1 MLNRRHLRAK
11 VLQILYAYQ
20 LSDDKQISRFQKAL
34 LKSTDEVYEMYI
46 WLLALLEEVS
56 AYTLIDAE
64 ERANKYL
71 PTEEDLQRN
80 TRLYSNTFI
89 ESLRMN
95 EMFSAMVK
103 KYKTDWSFDPEVV
116 RSIFQLLKK
125 TPEYEVYLQQ
135 EDRSIQAEKDIIR
148 FVFRSI
154 ILKNPAIEQTFEEKF
169 INWPV
174 DKEVLKA
181 MIAKTFKNFSSE
193 DPARNELAELS
204 SNWEDDREFMT
215 DLFRLTLTYGD
226 EYQSLIAGKT
236 KNWEAERVALID
248 TLLMRMAICEMLNF
262 SSIPVKVTIN
272 EYLEI
277 SKEFST
283 AKSNFFIN
291 GILDK
296 VLADLKQSGRIRKFG
311 RGLIE

>member
-11 VLQILYAYQ
+11 VLQVLYAYQ
-20 LSDDKQISRFQKAL
+20 LSDDKQIKRFQKAL

-64 ERANKYL
+64 ERANKFL
-71 PTEEDLQRN
+71 PSEEDLQGN

-95 EMFSAMVK
+95 ETFGAMVR
-103 KYKTDWSFDPEVV
+103 KYKADWSFDPEVV

-154 ILKNPAIEQTFEEKF
+154 ILKNPAIEQIFEEKF

-181 MIAKTFKNFSSE
+181 MIAKTFKNFNSE

-215 DLFRLTLTYGD
+215 ELFRLTLTYGD

-236 KNWEAERVALID
+236 KNWESERVALID

>member
-20 LSDDKQISRFQKAL
+20 LSDDKQIGRFQKAL
-34 LKSTDEVYEMYI
+34 LKSADEVYEMYI

-56 AYTLIDAE
+56 AYTLVDAE
-64 ERANKYL
+64 ECANKFL
-71 PTEEDLQRN
+71 PSEEDLQRN
-80 TRLYSNTFI
+80 TRFYSNTFI
-89 ESLRMN
+89 ESLRLN
-95 EMFSAMVK
+95 EPFNAMVK
-103 KYKTDWSFDPEVV
+103 KYKVDWGFDPEVAKTV
-116 RSIFQLLKK
+116 FQLLKR
-125 TPEYEVYLQQ
+125 TPEYEAYLQQ

-154 ILKNPAIEQTFEEKF
+154 ILKNPAIEQIFEEKF

-193 DPARNELAELS
+193 DPAKNQLTELS
-204 SNWEDDREFMT
+204 LNWGDDREFMT
-215 DLFRLTLTYGD
+215 ELFRLTLTYTE
-226 EYQSLIAGKT
+226 EYQSLISGKT
-236 KNWEAERVALID
+236 KNWESERVALID

-296 VLADLKQSGRIRKFG
+296 VLIDLKESGRIRKFG